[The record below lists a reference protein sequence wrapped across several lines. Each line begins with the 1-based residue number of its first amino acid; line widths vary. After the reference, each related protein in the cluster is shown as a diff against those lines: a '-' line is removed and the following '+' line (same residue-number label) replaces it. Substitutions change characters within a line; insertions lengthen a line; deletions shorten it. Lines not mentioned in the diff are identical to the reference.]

1 MDTWDKLIQDEK
13 DWIKEHG
20 YGEKDVNENPVEC
33 TINMLWPE
41 YACRGYTLHDAEE
54 MVRRLKKEYD
64 VRDDTVSNG
73 DHVFQLVNRVPLGYE
88 IWNIGK
94 NMVPGYLPFCRV
106 ITGSHSVEVE
116 TLKAIRID
124 GAERILAAIGGG
136 QNTIAKMERYVKRYK
151 NSPTGSWPN
160 LQVERMQRALP
171 IMKQLKWD

>member
-1 MDTWDKLIQDEK
+1 MNTWDKLTQDEK
-13 DWIKEHG
+13 DWIEESG
-20 YGEKDVNENPVEC
+20 YGEEDVNGNPTEA
-33 TINMLWPE
+33 TINRLWGE
-41 YACRGYTLHDAEE
+41 YAYRGYILHDAEE
-54 MVRRLKKEYD
+54 MAHRLRKEYD
-64 VRDDTVSNG
+64 VREDVVVDG
-73 DHVFQLVNRVPLGYE
+73 EHVFQLVDSVPLGYE

-94 NMVPGYLPFCRV
+94 NMVPGYLPLCRM
-106 ITGSHSVEVE
+106 TPGTYSVEVE

-151 NSPTGSWPN
+151 NSPAGSWPN